1 VVFEYLKRKL
11 QETLSRPTPRVVP
24 GSEADYEERR
34 GWAEN
39 LYQQGRVE
47 AAVQLLEE
55 LAKDLAGAGNFPLA
69 VAVRHQISQWRSGQP
84 VTAETA
90 ALEGK
95 KMVEQ
100 RAQSGVFRRPA
111 EPEEGLTSGVRRA
124 IMSSPFM
131 DELQADEVSS
141 LLLSTNL
148 KRFEAG
154 DVAVAEGSEGNE
166 LFVVTRGVFG
176 VVTTGPGGD
185 KVRVGTLHVGDF
197 FGEVALMTGKQRVA
211 TVTAESQAECLG
223 VTREKWD
230 KFVLAHPR
238 LKTLIEDTIRQRA
251 QLSAEAMLD
260 HLRKK
265 REEG

>member
-1 VVFEYLKRKL
+1 M
-11 QETLSRPTPRVVP
+11 QETLSRPAPRVVP

-34 GWAEN
+34 SWAEN
-39 LYQQGRVE
+39 LYQQGRVD
-47 AAVQLLEE
+47 AAVDLLEE

-69 VAVRHQISQWRSGQP
+69 VAIRHQISQWRSGQP

-90 ALEGK
+90 AVESR

-100 RAQSGVFRRPA
+100 RAQSGVFRRP
-111 EPEEGLTSGVRRA
+111 EVPEEGLSSGLQRA
-124 IMSSPFM
+124 VKSSPFM
-131 DELQADEVSS
+131 DELKAEELSS

-148 KRFEAG
+148 KPFEAG

-176 VVTTGPGGD
+176 VETGGPGGD
-185 KVRVGTLHVGDF
+185 RVRVGTLHVGDF

-211 TVTAESQAECLG
+211 TVTAEAPSECLEI
-223 VTREKWD
+223 TREKWE
-230 KFVLAHPR
+230 KLIATHPR
-238 LKTLIEDTIRQRA
+238 LKTLVEDTIRQRA

-260 HLRKK
+260 HMRKK